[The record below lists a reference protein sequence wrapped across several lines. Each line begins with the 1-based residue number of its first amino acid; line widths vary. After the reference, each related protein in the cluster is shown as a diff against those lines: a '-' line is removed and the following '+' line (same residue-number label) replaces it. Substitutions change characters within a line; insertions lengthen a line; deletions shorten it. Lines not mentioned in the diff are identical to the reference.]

1 MQTNNT
7 SNLSEE
13 IIAILFKIRD
23 NDFTLK
29 NGEYGHYIDLK
40 THKIYI
46 KASKDTKFNKYYAY
60 ILKGHSISLSIKEL
74 NEYSIID
81 SANYLIKKYNLK

>member
-23 NDFTLK
+23 NDFLLK
-29 NGEYGHYIDLK
+29 SGEYGYYIDLK
-40 THKIYI
+40 TNKISI
-46 KASKDTKFNKYYAY
+46 RESKNTKFNKYYAY
-60 ILKGHSISLSIKEL
+60 ITRDNKVSLSIKEL
-74 NEYSIID
+74 NEYSIVEAAQYI
-81 SANYLIKKYNLK
+81 IKKYNL